1 MCQARKSL
9 SELKDVMAVCWLN
22 TRDYMR
28 ESLLLLIFILH
39 VLIIRRQN
47 KWMPWR
53 SSEWRK
59 GVYWSHRSY
68 EYHYSKSPPG
78 LLNQSRGGGPDG
90 DQREPVKVSSHSFYP
105 APPAMLVMWD
115 LDQILTQR
123 RSGPDLDQVQ
133 HTGWYLP
140 VDASSSSNQNG
151 RGMDGRYWEKMINQ
165 KMIKRDCILCRCS
178 AVGLYPY
185 PESK

>member
-1 MCQARKSL
+1 MSGKKKLVGAQRCHGCL
-9 SELKDVMAVCWLN
+9 LN

-78 LLNQSRGGGPDG
+78 LLNQSRGGGPNG

-105 APPAMLVMWD
+105 APQAMLVMWD

-140 VDASSSSNQNG
+140 VAPPPPPIRMAG
-151 RGMDGRYWEKMINQ
+151 EWM
-165 KMIKRDCILCRCS
+165 
-178 AVGLYPY
+178 VGI
-185 PESK
+185 ERRW